1 MRDLDLYATLSQL
14 DPSVATIIVTTLC
27 TTVVGL
33 LLQVLAYLREGRAH
47 KWQVEQAEL
56 DRIHRAQINTNL
68 TTKIDENTEISV
80 SAFKEAN
87 DINRKIQAIGEMRLK
102 NIKP

>member
-1 MRDLDLYATLSQL
+1 MRDLDFYATLSQI
-14 DPSVATIIVTTLC
+14 DPSVAVIIVTTLC
-27 TTVVGL
+27 STFASL
-33 LLQVLAYLREGRAH
+33 VLGILTYLRESRAH
-47 KWQVEQAEL
+47 RWQVEQAKFDL
-56 DRIHRAQINTNL
+56 IHRTSIGETL
-68 TTKIDENTEISV
+68 KSKIEENTEISV